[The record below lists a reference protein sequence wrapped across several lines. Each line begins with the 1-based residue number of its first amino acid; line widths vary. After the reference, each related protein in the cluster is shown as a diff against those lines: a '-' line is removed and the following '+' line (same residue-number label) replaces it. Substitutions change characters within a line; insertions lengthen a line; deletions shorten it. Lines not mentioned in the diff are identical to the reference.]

1 MDMRWILTSLMVL
14 TLLAGGAISV
24 GQARAQHVRMA
35 QAGVP
40 PGPPSGTQSIQMKTE
55 VHVRVVKGQQN
66 QAREAYKRG
75 EIQSLSIIRRSVTT
89 TYQGRIISTQFVEQP
104 QARVRYVYM
113 FRVLGA
119 DGKVMVVHVNAKNSN
134 IIRVKGKR

>member
-1 MDMRWILTSLMVL
+1 MVL

-24 GQARAQHVRMA
+24 GEARAQHIRMA

-40 PGPPSGTQSIQMKTE
+40 PGPQSIQMKTE

-104 QARVRYVYM
+104 RARVRYVYM